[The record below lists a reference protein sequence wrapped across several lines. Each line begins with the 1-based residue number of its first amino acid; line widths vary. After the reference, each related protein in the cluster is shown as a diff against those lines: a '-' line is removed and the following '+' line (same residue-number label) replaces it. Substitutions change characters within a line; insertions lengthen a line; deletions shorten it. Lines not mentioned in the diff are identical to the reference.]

1 VFGHP
6 EDEFHAGRSFD
17 SFDGFEQGLDDYIVH
32 WNTRGRQQ
40 RPSGRTP
47 IEFRG

>member
-1 VFGHP
+1 VPGFSNGLPAVKSRFNRRHY
-6 EDEFHAGRSFD
+6 RFD

-40 RPSGRTP
+40 RPTA
-47 IEFRG
+47 